1 MSKIRDDLIKWS
13 GNEQLS
19 PNSLLDVIAA
29 EFEQLKDTLDKN
41 VVLINTMADELSKA
55 QDDLEM
61 AINENYEANS
71 QIVELQTKITELE
84 ASLKATRQN

>member
-13 GNEQLS
+13 GNKQLGL
-19 PNSLLDVIAA
+19 NSLLDVIAA